1 LRAHVDP
8 RRRRR
13 LLTAALLALVGA
25 LFLGGLPGA
34 ADAKKK
40 KKRDTVKVMSRNV
53 YLGADLGPALR
64 ANTTGAFAKRV
75 GDIYNDVQF
84 NDFPSRAEA
93 LAAEIKNNKVDLV
106 GLQEVSKWR
115 VQFPPDGPPFPFGSG
130 QSAQTNLFDYLD
142 LLMAELNRGAVKPAT
157 CKKQRRK
164 AKRSGSKQRKRKA
177 RNCYSGYRF
186 VTGQEE
192 FDFEAPA
199 NTFREESN
207 DPTPPPAGNFFNIDL
222 DLRLTMRDVI
232 LARKGAGIKTTNLA
246 ASQFN
251 SRLVLTAGLG
261 FTVPVQRG
269 WNALDANVRGKRFH
283 FVNTHLEAFDS
294 PSFGFPD
301 RGRIRQAQAQE
312 LVAPGGPA
320 TSPNLPVVL
329 VGDLNSNSPLG
340 PTQQPGDDLAF
351 QVMLGAG
358 FSTRSPIPPQTCC
371 FESSRLNNPA
381 SIVNINHTV
390 DHNLANS
397 PAVRRVDSFVTG
409 DRMFRGLW
417 PSDHLGVFSELAIP
431 GKAKKK

>member
-1 LRAHVDP
+1 MRAQLHP

-13 LLTAALLALVGA
+13 LLTAASLVLVGA

-34 ADAKKK
+34 SDAKKRK
-40 KKRDTVKVMSRNV
+40 ADTVKVMSRNI
-53 YLGADLGPALR
+53 YLGANLTPAFT
-64 ANTTGAFAKRV
+64 APNTGAFVKRV
-75 GDIYNDVQF
+75 GDIYNEVQN
-84 NDFPSRAEA
+84 NDFPTRAEA

-115 VQFPPDGPPFPFGSG
+115 VQFPPDGPPFPYGSG
-130 QSAQTNLFDYLD
+130 QSANTNLFDYLD
-142 LLMAELNRGAVKPAT
+142 LLMTELNKGAVKPSK
-157 CKKQRRK
+157 CKQLRRK
-164 AKRSGSKQRKRKA
+164 AKASDSKSLKRKA

-207 DPTPPPAGNFFNIDL
+207 DPSNSFNIDL
-222 DLRLTMRDVI
+222 DLRLTMRDVV
-232 LARKGAGIKTTNLA
+232 LARRGAGISVTNLA
-246 ASQFN
+246 AGQFL
-251 SRLVLTAGLG
+251 SRFVAVLGVGAE
-261 FTVPVQRG
+261 VPVQRG

-283 FVNTHLEAFDS
+283 FVNTHLEAFDT
-294 PSFGFPD
+294 PQNGYP
-301 RGRIRQAQAQE
+301 RGSIRQAQANE

-358 FSTRSPIPPQTCC
+358 FSTRSPIPPNTCC
-371 FESSRLNNPA
+371 FQSSVLRNPA
-381 SIVNINHTV
+381 NFVDHTV

-397 PAVRRVDSFVTG
+397 PAVRRVRSFVTG